1 MPEEHFDE
9 LEHEGVRELCE
20 SYAGLLAC
28 IGRQVSG
35 TLRLHNQVTDC
46 TRR

>member
-1 MPEEHFDE
+1 MTEEDFDE
-9 LEHEGVRELCE
+9 LEHEGVREFLP
-20 SYAGLLAC
+20 YARLLAC
-28 IGRQVSG
+28 IGRKVSG